1 MKICRFID
9 KGRGGSNDRGGAAG
23 PRNVGA
29 VTRGP
34 EPGTATLTGHQTD
47 PGAAGGRVRV
57 GYLDGEVIVPVADG
71 AGRAG
76 LEAVLALAMA
86 ANADPGLRP
95 EADGEVVAL
104 EVRLLAPVA
113 EPPSIRDFYAFEQ
126 HVRTARSRRGLEMH
140 PDWYELPVFYFTNP
154 AAVLGPGDPVAAPP
168 RSAELDYEL
177 EVACVLGRSG
187 RNLRLEDADAAV
199 AGFMVMNDWSARDI
213 QRREMALSLGPAK
226 GKDFATSLGP
236 VLVTA
241 AEFAP
246 GGLREVPSAVM
257 TATVNGVEWSRADL
271 DGLWWS
277 FAELLAYASEAA
289 PVPRGRARV
298 GHVRDRLHP
307 GAVAGP
313 RGRQVPVSPAWR
325 RGRGGG
331 DRTGRARQPGG
342 GRRRPGFQ
350 PDPDRI
356 RPRLGQ

>member
-9 KGRGGSNDRGGAAG
+9 ITVGGD
-23 PRNVGA
+23 
-29 VTRGP
+29 GP
-34 EPGTATLTGHQTD
+34 EA
-47 PGAAGGRVRV
+47 GAGARV
-57 GYLDGEVIVPVADG
+57 GYLDGEVIVPVA
-71 AGRAG
+71 AGEGRGG
-76 LEAVLALAMA
+76 LEAVLDLAMA

-95 EADGEVVAL
+95 RAVGEPVPVTGA
-104 EVRLLAPVA
+104 RLLAPVV

-126 HVRTARSRRGLEMH
+126 HVRTARARRGREMD
-140 PDWYELPVFYFTNP
+140 PNWYELPVFYFTNP

-177 EVACVLGRSG
+177 EVACVLGRG
-187 RNLRLEDADAAV
+187 GVGLGLDDADQVV
-199 AGFMVMNDWSARDI
+199 AGFMVMNDWSARDV

-236 VLVTA
+236 TLVTA

-277 FAELLAYASEAA
+277 FAEMLAYASEAA
-289 PVPRGRARV
+289 PVRRGDVLGSGTCGTGCILELSLVHGA
-298 GHVRDRLHP
+298 DKYPYLQP
-307 GAVAGP
+307 GDQVELEVAGL
-313 RGRQVPVSPAWR
+313 GALASPVVA
-325 RGRGGG
+325 G
-331 DRTGRARQPGG
+331 DAP
-342 GRRRPGFQ
+342 PFQ
-350 PDPDRI
+350 PDPDRM

>member
-9 KGRGGSNDRGGAAG
+9 ITVGGD
-23 PRNVGA
+23 
-29 VTRGP
+29 GP
-34 EPGTATLTGHQTD
+34 EA
-47 PGAAGGRVRV
+47 GAGVRV
-57 GYLDGEVIVPVADG
+57 GYLDGEVIVPVA
-71 AGRAG
+71 AGEGRGG
-76 LEAVLALAMA
+76 LEAVLDLAMA

-95 EADGEVVAL
+95 RAVGEPVPVTGA
-104 EVRLLAPVA
+104 RLLAPVV

-126 HVRTARSRRGLEMH
+126 HVRTARARRGREMD
-140 PDWYELPVFYFTNP
+140 PNWYELPVFYFTNP

-177 EVACVLGRSG
+177 EVACVLGRGGVSLG
-187 RNLRLEDADAAV
+187 LDDADQVV
-199 AGFMVMNDWSARDI
+199 AGFMVMNDWSARDV

-236 VLVTA
+236 TLVTA

-277 FAELLAYASEAA
+277 FAEMLAYASEAA
-289 PVPRGRARV
+289 PVRRGDVLGSGTCGTGCILELSLVHGA
-298 GHVRDRLHP
+298 DKYPYLQP
-307 GAVAGP
+307 GDQVELEVAGL
-313 RGRQVPVSPAWR
+313 GVLASPVVA
-325 RGRGGG
+325 G
-331 DRTGRARQPGG
+331 DAP
-342 GRRRPGFQ
+342 PFQ
-350 PDPDRI
+350 PDPDRM